1 MFEVITVVACIA
13 LVALLLWDD
22 RATKARIAQSKE
34 DNKKWQ
40 LDAEDLLKD
49 ARARRRAEEL
59 RAWIARREEM
69 ERQAEDRWPTRTAY

>member
-13 LVALLLWDD
+13 LVALLVWDD

-34 DNKKWQ
+34 A
-40 LDAEDLLKD
+40 LDAEDLLKE

-59 RAWIARREEM
+59 RAWTARREEL
-69 ERQAEDRWPTRTAY
+69 ERRAEKRWPARAAY